1 MSSMRCSALSDGEF
15 VEGLRARR
23 LERVEQAEAR
33 GGNQAV
39 MSSCLLLS
47 SQS

>member
-33 GGNQAV
+33 RQQDSEV
-39 MSSCLLLS
+39 ETKL
-47 SQS
+47 